1 LKNSQLA
8 LLASVFLALLYN
20 IAFFTNFISVY
31 PLSAINF
38 IHILSLV
45 VLLIS
50 TLVILFT
57 LVLTKYTAKPILI
70 LVVLIS
76 SIAAYFMDTYNVI
89 IDTNMIKNILL
100 TDIAESRDL
109 LNMRLA
115 TYFLILGVLPAICI
129 YRLDVSYG
137 TVMQELLGKVK
148 RLFFSVLLLVAAI
161 APLSDFY
168 ATFFREHKILRYYT
182 NPLTYIYSLGKY
194 LTEDLNGRPD
204 SVSHLGEDAKVLATD
219 RRRELVILVVGETAR
234 ANRFSLNGYERKTNP
249 FLEKESVYSFKNFSS
264 CGTST
269 IVSVPCM
276 FSIYGRREFTNKKAR
291 HTENFL
297 DVLSHAGVHVLW
309 RDNNS
314 SSKGV
319 ADRVIY
325 ENFKSRDNNPVCDIE
340 CRDEGMLFGL
350 QDYVDKHVDGDIL
363 IVLHQM
369 GNHGPAYYKRYPE
382 SFEKFKP
389 VCKTNELDQCSKKEI
404 GNAYDNAILYTDY
417 FLSKVIRLLKNNSN
431 KFETVM
437 VYMSDHGESL
447 GENGLYLHGLPY
459 FAAPKTQ
466 TLVPAIFWFG
476 KSYDGLD
483 SKSLTRKLTIPYSHD
498 NLFHTI
504 IGIMELNTSIYDH
517 KMDILWR
524 PNRSPSLTI
533 PETSGS
539 TNG

>member
-1 LKNSQLA
+1 M
-8 LLASVFLALLYN
+8 V
-20 IAFFTNFISVY
+20 
-31 PLSAINF
+31 
-38 IHILSLV
+38 
-45 VLLIS
+45 S
-50 TLVILFT
+50 TLMMLLT
-57 LVLTKYTAKPILI
+57 LVLTKYTARFFLIIIL
-70 LVVLIS
+70 LAS
-76 SIAAYFMDTYNVI
+76 SVSAYFMDTYNVI
-89 IDTNMIKNILL
+89 IDTDMIKNILL
-100 TDIAESRDL
+100 TDVAESSDL
-109 LNMRLA
+109 LNLRLA
-115 TYFLILGVLPAICI
+115 GYLLALGILPATLIFKLNI
-129 YRLDVSYG
+129 SYG
-137 TVMQELLGKVK
+137 TVIQELLGKVK
-148 RLFFSVLLLVAAI
+148 LLFLSLLLMVVAI

-168 ATFFREHKILRYYT
+168 ATFFREHKILRYYI

-194 LTEDLNGRPD
+194 LTENFD
-204 SVSHLGEDAKVLATD
+204 SRSDDVSPLGKDAKVSEMD
-219 RRRELVILVVGETAR
+219 GRRELVILIVGETAR

-249 FLEKESVYSFKNFSS
+249 LLEKENVYSFKHFSS

-276 FSIYGRREFTNKKAR
+276 FSIYGRKEFTNKKAK
-291 HTENFL
+291 HTENLL
-297 DVLSHAGVHVLW
+297 DALAHAGVHILW

-325 ENFKSRDNNPVCDIE
+325 ENFKSRDNNPACDVE

-350 QDYVDKHVDGDIL
+350 QDYIDKHADGDIF

-417 FLSKVIRLLKNNSN
+417 FLSKVISLLKKNSN

-466 TLVPAIFWFG
+466 TLIPAIFWFG
-476 KSYDGLD
+476 KSYGGLD
-483 SKSLTRKLTIPYSHD
+483 PKALTSKLNVPYSHD

-504 IGIMELNTSIYDH
+504 IGIMELNTSIYNY

-524 PNRSPSLTI
+524 PDRLPLPSLI
-533 PETSGS
+533 SPKTSG
-539 TNG
+539 